1 MSINND
7 WKKRYS
13 FRLTED
19 DKDIYDFIESS
30 KESNS
35 ETIRKLLKFAILHIN
50 TEMKHRKE
58 NELLYEIIERLNG
71 IESKQVDVYNMLKS
85 GIFVTEETSDD
96 DKEDEVNDSIEKSM
110 DSMLDVF
117 GCGD

>member
-1 MSINND
+1 MSKNNY

-13 FRLTED
+13 FRLTKD
-19 DKDIYDFIESS
+19 DKEVYDFLESS
-30 KESNS
+30 QESNS

-50 TEMKHRKE
+50 TEIKHRKE

-85 GIFVTEETSDD
+85 GISVTKETSYDA
-96 DKEDEVNDSIEKSM
+96 KEDEVNDSIEKSM
-110 DSMLDVF
+110 DSMLGAF
-117 GCGD
+117 GLD

>member
-1 MSINND
+1 MSNNYD

-19 DKDIYDFIESS
+19 DKDVYDFIESS

-50 TEMKHRKE
+50 TEIKHRKE
-58 NELLYEIIERLNG
+58 NELLYEIIERLDG
-71 IESKQVDVYNMLKS
+71 IESKQAVVYDILRS
-85 GIFVTEETSDD
+85 GDFFTKKISTD
-96 DKEDEVNDSIEKSM
+96 DKEETTNSIEKSM
-110 DSMLDVF
+110 DLMLDAF
-117 GCGD
+117 GLD

>member
-1 MSINND
+1 MPNNND

-13 FRLTED
+13 FRLTKD
-19 DKDIYDFIESS
+19 DKEVYDFIESS
-30 KESNS
+30 QESNS
-35 ETIRKLLKFAILHIN
+35 ETIRKLLKFAILYID

-85 GIFVTEETSDD
+85 GVSVTKEISDD

-110 DSMLDVF
+110 DSMLGAF
-117 GCGD
+117 GLD

>member
-1 MSINND
+1 MSIYND

-35 ETIRKLLKFAILHIN
+35 ETIRKLLRFAILHIN

-58 NELLYEIIERLNG
+58 NELLYEIMERLEG

-85 GIFVTEETSDD
+85 GASLTEEVSGD
-96 DKEDEVNDSIEKSM
+96 DKKDEMNDSIEKSM
-110 DSMLDVF
+110 DSMLNAF
-117 GCGD
+117 GLD

>member
-1 MSINND
+1 MSNNYD

-19 DKDIYDFIESS
+19 DKDVYDFIETS

-50 TEMKHRKE
+50 TEIKHRKE
-58 NELLYEIIERLNG
+58 NELLYEIIERLDG
-71 IESKQVDVYNMLKS
+71 IESKQIDVYDMLNS
-85 GIFVTEETSDD
+85 DVSVTEETSDD
-96 DKEDEVNDSIEKSM
+96 GKEDEVSDSVEKSM
-110 DSMLDVF
+110 DSM
-117 GCGD
+117 

>member
-1 MSINND
+1 MSNNND

-13 FRLTED
+13 FRLIEG
-19 DKDIYDFIESS
+19 DKEVYEFIESS
-30 KESNS
+30 QESNS

-50 TEMKHRKE
+50 TEIKHRKE

-96 DKEDEVNDSIEKSM
+96 DKEDEVNNSIEKSIN
-110 DSMLDVF
+110 SMLGAF
-117 GCGD
+117 GLY